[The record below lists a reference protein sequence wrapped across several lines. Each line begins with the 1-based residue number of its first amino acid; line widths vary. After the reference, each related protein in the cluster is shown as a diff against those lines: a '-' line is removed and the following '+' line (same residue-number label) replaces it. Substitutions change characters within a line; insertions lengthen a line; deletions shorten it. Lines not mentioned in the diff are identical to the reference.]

1 MAQALVYIYDIYT
14 AFLGLVFN
22 VFVIDTGVSVGWI
35 IIVVIIFGL
44 MITNIL
50 NLPKTA
56 PSVRRK
62 NG

>member
-14 AFLGLVFN
+14 AFLNLIFN
-22 VFVIDTGVSVGWI
+22 IFVIDTGVSVGWI
-35 IIVVIIFGL
+35 IVVVIVFGL

-50 NLPKTA
+50 NLPKAA
-56 PSVRRK
+56 PSIRRK